1 MLAPIFIG
9 CSWLRLPNHSRAVVV
24 IPSQWAKVHCARG
37 GHIYS
42 GANVSVHRRRLVRRT
57 VERLVRC
64 IHFLGFATRP
74 GSMKIKWVSHPF
86 VALIR
91 IISSIRPWRENA
103 DIRLY
108 VPSARWNTGKVSAR
122 ASGDIPVKSGR
133 ARIRTLSPIFS
144 LLPLLSFIFLTS
156 NVEVHLRR
164 TLCDVRWNV
173 LLAPI
178 FIGCSR
184 LRPKIVSAR
193 SSRFASLLWRVH
205 WSCSCHIF

>member
-1 MLAPIFIG
+1 
-9 CSWLRLPNHSRAVVV
+9 
-24 IPSQWAKVHCARG
+24 
-37 GHIYS
+37 
-42 GANVSVHRRRLVRRT
+42 
-57 VERLVRC
+57 
-64 IHFLGFATRP
+64 
-74 GSMKIKWVSHPF
+74 MKIKWVSHPF

-122 ASGDIPVKSGR
+122 ASGAIPVRSGK

-144 LLPLLSFIFLTS
+144 VLPRLSFIFLTS

-164 TLCDVRWNV
+164 TLCGVRWNV

-178 FIGCSR
+178 FIGCSWLR
-184 LRPKIVSAR
+184 LPNHSRAVVVIPSQWAKVHCARGGHIYSGANVRGQGTRHLVAGTLDPLVGTFHFVCDFIVR
-193 SSRFASLLWRVH
+193 RRHAS
-205 WSCSCHIF
+205 SCSLH

>member
-1 MLAPIFIG
+1 
-9 CSWLRLPNHSRAVVV
+9 
-24 IPSQWAKVHCARG
+24 
-37 GHIYS
+37 
-42 GANVSVHRRRLVRRT
+42 
-57 VERLVRC
+57 
-64 IHFLGFATRP
+64 
-74 GSMKIKWVSHPF
+74 MKIKWVSHPF

-156 NVEVHLRR
+156 NS
-164 TLCDVRWNV
+164 
-173 LLAPI
+173 
-178 FIGCSR
+178 FI
-184 LRPKIVSAR
+184 LPT
-193 SSRFASLLWRVH
+193 
-205 WSCSCHIF
+205 